1 MKPRKQFA
9 QHWLKSQEALQTII
23 EAAALKA
30 NDEVLEIGPGTGIL
44 TRQLISRVKQV
55 TAVEVDRAL
64 FDKLQQKFHQ
74 QENLILIQGDI
85 LHLDLSSFVTPLPN
99 KVVANI
105 PYNITGP
112 ILEKLLGSIS
122 HPSGQYERIILLV
135 QKEIAER
142 LCAKAGSKT
151 FGALSVRGQYLAH
164 CELISIVP
172 AKAFS
177 PPPKVDSAIISLI
190 PRPFPLTVNSPELLE
205 KLVKLGFANRRKM
218 LRNNLKSIIS
228 PQQLQAIL
236 EQLEINPLAR
246 AEDISVSNWVK
257 LCNQLG

>member
-1 MKPRKQFA
+1 MKPQKRFA
-9 QHWLKSQEALQTII
+9 QHWLKSQGALQTII
-23 EAAALKA
+23 EAAELKA
-30 NDEVLEIGPGTGIL
+30 NDKVLEIGPGTGIL
-44 TRQLISRVKQV
+44 TRQLIDRVKQV
-55 TAVEVDRAL
+55 IAVEVDRAL
-64 FDKLQQKFHQ
+64 FEKLQSKFPQ
-74 QENLILIQGDI
+74 QENLTLIQGDI
-85 LHLDLSSFVTPLPN
+85 LHLDLSSLITPLPN

-112 ILEKLLGSIS
+112 ILERLLGSIS
-122 HPSGQYERIILLV
+122 HPNRQYEKIILLV

-218 LRNNLKSIIS
+218 LRNNLKSMIS
-228 PQQLQAIL
+228 PQQLQPIL
-236 EQLEINPLAR
+236 EQLEIHPLAR

>member
-1 MKPRKQFA
+1 MKPRKRFA
-9 QHWLKSQEALQTII
+9 QHWLKSQESLQKII
-23 EAAALKA
+23 EAAELKA

-44 TRQLISRVKQV
+44 TRQLINRVNQV

-64 FDKLQQKFHQ
+64 FEKLQHKFHQ
-74 QENLILIQGDI
+74 ENLTLIQGDI
-85 LHLDLSSFVTPLPN
+85 LHLDLSSWVTPLPN

-112 ILEKLLGSIS
+112 ILERLLGSIS
-122 HPSGQYERIILLV
+122 APKRQYEKIILLV
-135 QKEIAER
+135 QKEIAQR

-205 KLVKLGFANRRKM
+205 TLVKLGFANRRKM
-218 LRNNLKSIIS
+218 LRNNLKSLIS
-228 PQQLQAIL
+228 PQQLQRIL

>member
-1 MKPRKQFA
+1 MKPQKRFA

-23 EAAALKA
+23 EAAELKA
-30 NDEVLEIGPGTGIL
+30 NDEVLEIGSGTGIL
-44 TRQLISRVKQV
+44 TRELINRVNQV

-64 FDKLQQKFHQ
+64 FEKLQLKFHQ
-74 QENLILIQGDI
+74 ENLTLIQGDI
-85 LHLDLSSFVTPLPN
+85 LHLDLSSWVAPLPN

-112 ILEKLLGSIS
+112 ILERLLGSIS
-122 HPSGQYERIILLV
+122 HPDRQYEKIILLV
-135 QKEIAER
+135 QKEIAQR

-151 FGALSVRGQYLAH
+151 FGALSVRGQYLAQ
-164 CELISIVP
+164 CELVSIVP

-205 KLVKLGFANRRKM
+205 TLVKLGFANRRKM
-218 LRNNLKSIIS
+218 LRNNLKSMIS
-228 PQQLQAIL
+228 PQQLQPIL

>member
-1 MKPRKQFA
+1 MKPQKRFA
-9 QHWLKSQEALQTII
+9 QHWLKSKEALQRII
-23 EAAALKA
+23 EAAELKA

-44 TRQLISRVKQV
+44 TRELIDRVKQV
-55 TAVEVDRAL
+55 IAVEVDRAL
-64 FDKLQQKFHQ
+64 FEKLQSKFPQ
-74 QENLILIQGDI
+74 QENLTLIQGDI
-85 LHLDLSSFVTPLPN
+85 LHLDLSSLITPLPQ

-112 ILEKLLGSIS
+112 ILERLLGSIS
-122 HPSGQYERIILLV
+122 HPDRQYEKIILLV

-164 CELISIVP
+164 CELVSIVP

-190 PRPFPLTVNSPELLE
+190 PRPFPLTVNSPALLE

-218 LRNNLKSIIS
+218 LRNNLKSMIS
-228 PQQLQAIL
+228 PQKLQPIL

>member
-1 MKPRKQFA
+1 MPRKRFA
-9 QHWLKSQEALQTII
+9 QHWLKSQQALQTII
-23 EAAALKA
+23 EAAELKA

-44 TRQLISRVKQV
+44 TRQLIIRASQV
-55 TAVEVDRAL
+55 IAVEVDRDL
-64 FDKLQQKFHQ
+64 FKKLQHQ
-74 QENLILIQGDI
+74 FAQQGNLSLIQGDI
-85 LHLDLSSFVTPLPN
+85 LRLDLSSLVTPLPN

-122 HPSGQYERIILLV
+122 HPDRQYEKIILLV

-151 FGALSVRGQYLAH
+151 FGALSVRGQYLAQ
-164 CELISIVP
+164 CDFISIVP

-177 PPPKVDSAIISLI
+177 PPPKVDSAIIALT
-190 PRPFPLTVNSPELLE
+190 PRSFPLTAKSPELLE
-205 KLVKLGFANRRKM
+205 NLVKLGFANRRKM
-218 LRNNLKSIIS
+218 LRNNLKTLIS
-228 PQQLQAIL
+228 PQQLQRIL

-246 AEDISVSNWVK
+246 AEDISVSNWVR